1 MNRAMINASVTMGQI
16 QRQIDTIA
24 NNIAN
29 VNTIG
34 YKRREVTFSDLL
46 FQQVNNQLVPS
57 QEVGRLTPNGIRV
70 GSGAKVAQTAV
81 RMNQG
86 NLQKTDRE
94 LDVAITQKDQF
105 FQVQVYDNGEMQ
117 VRYTKD
123 GSFYFSPNPNNPNEL
138 YLVTGQGHF
147 VLGQN
152 GPIVIP
158 ANHQGITISENGL
171 ISITD
176 ENGNIQDVAQLELV
190 RVHRPQMLE
199 QIGENL
205 FVLPDNLVELG
216 YVPADILNVI
226 PPAEVSVRQGYIE
239 MSNVDLSKEL
249 TDLINA
255 QRSYQFN
262 ARSVTMADQMLG
274 LINSIRS

>member
-1 MNRAMINASVTMGQI
+1 MNTSMINASVTMGQI
-16 QRQIDTIA
+16 QRQIDTIS

-34 YKRREVTFSDLL
+34 YKRREATFSDLL
-46 FQQVNNQLVPS
+46 FQQVNNQIVPS

-70 GSGAKVAQTAV
+70 GSGAKIAQTAI

-86 NLQKTDRE
+86 ALQHTERP
-94 LDVAITQKDQF
+94 LDIAITAKDQF
-105 FQVQVYDNGEMQ
+105 FQVQVDENGEQ
-117 VRYTKD
+117 VVRYTKD

-152 GPIVIP
+152 GPIIIP
-158 ANHQGITISENGL
+158 ADHTEIQISENGL
-171 ISITD
+171 IS
-176 ENGNIQDVAQLELV
+176 VADPEGDIYDIDQLEMV
-190 RVHRPQMLE
+190 RVDRPQMLE
-199 QIGENL
+199 QAGENL
-205 FVLPDNLVELG
+205 FKLPENLVDLG

-226 PPAEVSVRQGYIE
+226 DPEEVSVRQGYVE
-239 MSNVDLSKEL
+239 GSNVDLGKEM
-249 TDLINA
+249 TDLIVA

-262 ARSVTMADQMLG
+262 ARSVTMADQMMG
-274 LINSIRS
+274 LVNSIRG

>member
-205 FVLPDNLVELG
+205 FALPDNLVELG

>member
-1 MNRAMINASVTMGQI
+1 MGQI

-34 YKRREVTFSDLL
+34 YKRRESTFSDLL
-46 FQQVNNQLVPS
+46 FQQVNNQIVPS

-70 GSGAKVAQTAV
+70 GSGAKIAQTAI

-86 NLQKTDRE
+86 SLQQTERP
-94 LDVAITQKDQF
+94 LDVALTEKDQF
-105 FQVQVYDNGEMQ
+105 FQVQVMDGGEAE
-117 VRYTKD
+117 VRYTRD
-123 GSFYFSPNPNNPNEL
+123 GSFYFSPNPNNANEL

-152 GPIVIP
+152 GPITIP
-158 ANHQGITISENGL
+158 ADYQEITISENGL

-176 ENGNIQDVAQLELV
+176 ANGNVQNVAQLELV
-190 RVHRPQMLE
+190 RVERPQMLVAA
-199 QIGENL
+199 GENL
-205 FVLPDNLVELG
+205 FTLPENLVELG
-216 YVPADILNVI
+216 YVPADILYVI
-226 PPAEVSVRQGYIE
+226 PPAESSVRQGYIE
-239 MSNVDLSKEL
+239 ASNVDLGKEM
-249 TDLINA
+249 TDLIAA

-262 ARSVTMADQMLG
+262 ARSVTMADQMMG
-274 LINSIRS
+274 LVNSLRG

>member
-1 MNRAMINASVTMGQI
+1 MGQI

-34 YKRREVTFSDLL
+34 YKRREATFSDLL

-70 GSGAKVAQTAV
+70 GSGAKIAQTAI

-86 NLQKTDRE
+86 SLQQTDRP
-94 LDVAITQKDQF
+94 LDVAITEKDQF
-105 FQVQVYDNGEMQ
+105 FQVQVFENGEIE
-117 VRYTKD
+117 VRYTRD

-138 YLVTGQGHF
+138 FLVTGDGHF

-152 GPIVIP
+152 GPITIP
-158 ANHQGITISENGL
+158 ADHTEVQINENGL
-171 ISITD
+171 ISIVD
-176 ENGNIQDVAQLELV
+176 QDGNAYDVDQFEMV
-190 RVHRPQMLE
+190 RVDRPQMLV
-199 QIGENL
+199 QSGENL
-205 FVLPDNLVELG
+205 FTLPENLVDLG

-226 PPAEVSVRQGYIE
+226 DPQEVAVRQGYIE
-239 MSNVDLSKEL
+239 ASNVELGKEMS
-249 TDLINA
+249 DLIAA
-255 QRSYQFN
+255 QRLYQFN
-262 ARSVTMADQMLG
+262 ARSVTMADQMMG
-274 LINSIRS
+274 LVNSIRG